1 MMGTGKPFGLLHPT
15 RRYSLILYADN
26 IIDNIYRM
34 TQGAFVLIG
43 GRFGDVFGH
52 KNILL
57 SGGIWWIIWSLV
69 SGFAKSIVT
78 LSLFRGLT
86 GIGAAFIVPNAVALL
101 MHTFPPGEVKKHR
114 NGVIWGHGTD
124 RGCLRISIL
133 CYTSAVNAVEVDLLF
148 LVSPET

>member
-1 MMGTGKPFGLLHPT
+1 MMGTGQPFELLHPT
-15 RRYSLILYADN
+15 RRNSLILYADN

-57 SGGIWWIIWSLV
+57 GGGIWWIIWSLV
-69 SGFAKSIVT
+69 SGFAKSIVI

-86 GIGAAFIVPNAVALL
+86 GIGAAFIVTNSVALL
-101 MHTFPPGEVKKHR
+101 MHTFPPGRLR
-114 NGVIWGHGTD
+114 NIAMGLFGAMAPIGAAGGSVF
-124 RGCLRISIL
+124 SAIL
-133 CYTSAVNAVEVDLLF
+133 VQLTPWKWIFFF
-148 LVSPET
+148 L